1 MYDVFLHGKM
11 HKWAKTSVDPR
22 PRQTSV
28 DPSASHSK
36 DGIHSKGNVILGVLV
51 VLNPLNR
58 RVIAVCRVLRLLP
71 GSAHHTWRSFEKFNQ
86 LMANVESC
94 SLFFGFFNGLFCVFR
109 CILYPF
115 MIFYVRAVFCLGLP
129 TAALVRLVTLN
140 RFNLIGIPAFQW
152 SCNQGFSRLSQIRSC
167 AMQLWLTQFGC
178 TDACRA
184 APEHTRIEHAF
195 SCLLRDGRNP
205 GVFKQRACTCNV

>member
-1 MYDVFLHGKM
+1 M

-94 SLFFGFFNGLFCVFR
+94 SLFFGFFTGLFCVFR

-129 TAALVRLVTLN
+129 TAALDCTGTFGHFEQIQSDRHSSVSVVMQSRILTTFSNTVM
-140 RFNLIGIPAFQW
+140 
-152 SCNQGFSRLSQIRSC
+152 CN
-167 AMQLWLTQFGC
+167 AAVADAVWL
-178 TDACRA
+178 
-184 APEHTRIEHAF
+184 H
-195 SCLLRDGRNP
+195 
-205 GVFKQRACTCNV
+205 

>member
-1 MYDVFLHGKM
+1 MWNVLKCTEDCAMFFCMEKC
-11 HKWAKTSVDPR
+11 TSRLKFRWPKCISQQR
-22 PRQTSV
+22 R
-28 DPSASHSK
+28 
-36 DGIHSKGNVILGVLV
+36 GIHSKGNVILGVLV

-71 GSAHHTWRSFEKFNQ
+71 GFAHHTCRNFEKFNQ

-94 SLFFGFFNGLFCVFR
+94 SLFFFGFFNGLFFCFQVH
-109 CILYPF
+109 CIS
-115 MIFYVRAVFCLGLP
+115 FYVRAVFCLGLP
-129 TAALVRLVTLN
+129 TAVLICLVTLN
-140 RFNLIGIPAFQW
+140 RFNPIGIPEFQG

-178 TDACRA
+178 TDACWA
-184 APEHTRIEHAF
+184 APEHPRIELAF
-195 SCLLRDGRNP
+195 SCLLHDRRNP